1 MIASSIEL
9 CLFAVESN
17 GFWFWCLWWIFHIC
31 TECIDNFAPN
41 VFVHLFSEQYHPILS
56 YNQCYVIG
64 HPLFCFGVLKQ
75 RTPESLWQ
83 CCSNLRK
90 KTLLPKQINLPP
102 NWPSCSKLC
111 KNPLRLGQWYPLE
124 DIEIFYKNS
133 QAITCKAQDRKGSQ
147 SPNPKYSSK
156 DLWSKYSKY
165 SVVRLGGRFWIGEAA
180 SRGGGKA
187 CWKVPCAG

>member
-1 MIASSIEL
+1 MTIAKRKKKVLGFWDWESKPLTCSCFVSFYLDVDFMIVSSIEL

-17 GFWFWCLWWIFHIC
+17 GFWFGCLWWIFHIC

-41 VFVHLFSEQYHPILS
+41 VFVHLFSKQYHPIPS
-56 YNQCYVIG
+56 SNQCYVIG

-102 NWPSCSKLC
+102 NWPSCTKLY

-133 QAITCKAQDRKGSQ
+133 QAITCKGTR
-147 SPNPKYSSK
+147 
-156 DLWSKYSKY
+156 
-165 SVVRLGGRFWIGEAA
+165 
-180 SRGGGKA
+180 
-187 CWKVPCAG
+187 